1 MEFPLTKCS
10 AGLRGVSAILM
21 QPERSSSYK
30 WILVAALSFVAFLN
44 EIDRHAIYALF
55 PLLEKDLGMSKI
67 ALGMLGSSFLWAY
80 AVLGPQ
86 AGWVGDRFPRRYVI
100 ALSLVLWSLMT
111 GLKWNCNIRQST
123 DLPAR

>member
-1 MEFPLTKCS
+1 
-10 AGLRGVSAILM
+10 M

-100 ALSLVLWSLMT
+100 TLSLVLWSLMT
-111 GLKWNCNIRQST
+111 GVNGIATSGNQLI
-123 DLPAR
+123 

>member
-30 WILVAALSFVAFLN
+30 WILVAAGSFVTSLN

-55 PLLEKDLGMSKI
+55 PLLEKDLDTSKL
-67 ALGMLGSSFLWAY
+67 ALSMLGSSFLCAY
-80 AVLGPQ
+80 VALGQQ
-86 AGWVGDRFPRRYVI
+86 AGWVGDRFLRRYVI
-100 ALSLVLWSLMT
+100 ALSLVRWRM
-111 GLKWNCNIRQST
+111 
-123 DLPAR
+123 